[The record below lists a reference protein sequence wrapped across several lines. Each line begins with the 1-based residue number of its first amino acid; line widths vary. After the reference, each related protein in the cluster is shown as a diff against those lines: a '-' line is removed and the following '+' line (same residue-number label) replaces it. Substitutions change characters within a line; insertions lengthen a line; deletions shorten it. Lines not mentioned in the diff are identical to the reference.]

1 MPLDKSKSKQAFSKN
16 VSTEMD
22 AGKPQKQALAIA
34 YATKRRNKKPK
45 KYSTGGLL
53 DSPEDLDKTGDMQP
67 DSVDESMSHPTEMEV
82 MNKRRA
88 TQDDDQWMQ
97 NPDSDDNIKENN
109 ETIRKK
115 FANGGQIPDTREVE
129 GDRRMLSTSPDA
141 DEPQESR
148 ANLSRGEGRPGV
160 QPSDGISENADI
172 VEAIMAK
179 RAAKNAARFA
189 EGGRITE
196 AAGDTD
202 SVFDAED
209 AFSGH
214 GSVDANLK
222 ENLADDTDDSDH
234 DHDLIGQI
242 LSDRKR
248 KRG

>member
-34 YATKRRNKKPK
+34 YATKRRNKKYAK
-45 KYSTGGLL
+45 GGPV
-53 DSPEDLDKTGDMQP
+53 DGDTDGM
-67 DSVDESMSHPTEMEV
+67 
-82 MNKRRA
+82 
-88 TQDDDQWMQ
+88 
-97 NPDSDDNIKENN
+97 
-109 ETIRKK
+109 
-115 FANGGQIPDTREVE
+115 GVE
-129 GDRRMLSTSPDA
+129 SPDA
-141 DEPQESR
+141 SSEEIRKDRVIEKAADVHGDEEMMHGSPKPNPAVESGSGLEEGAGR
-148 ANLSRGEGRPGV
+148 EGR
-160 QPSDGISENADI
+160 QPSDGISEQSENQDI
-172 VEAIMAK
+172 VEAIMFK
-179 RAAKNAARFA
+179 RKKMA
-189 EGGRITE
+189 EGGRVTE
-196 AAGDTD
+196 AAGNTD

>member
-1 MPLDKSKSKQAFSKN
+1 MPLNKGKSKQAFSQN
-16 VSTEMD
+16 VKTEMD

-45 KYSTGGLL
+45 NYSTGGLL
-53 DSPEDLDKTGDMQP
+53 DSSEDLDKTGDMQP

-189 EGGRITE
+189 KGGQVYT
-196 AAGDTD
+196 AGDTD
-202 SVFDAED
+202 SVTEPED

-214 GSVDANLK
+214 GQDGNLK
-222 ENLADDTDDSDH
+222 ESYATDLDNDDLDQ
-234 DHDLIGQI
+234 DLIGQI
-242 LSDRKR
+242 LNDRKR